1 MDEIAALCLIL
12 SFVTF
17 IVSCV
22 LKRKNFPLGFLSIL
36 LTVSSILI
44 VLTETSIADNL
55 RLILI
60 VIEFYM
66 MGQSLAWMVGR
77 LD

>member
-12 SFVTF
+12 SFATF
-17 IVSCV
+17 IVSCI
-22 LKRKNFPLGFLSIL
+22 LKRKNFPLGFLSTL
-36 LTVSSILI
+36 LAVSSILI
-44 VLTETSIADNL
+44 VLEETGMTEDL

-60 VIEFYM
+60 VVEFYM

-77 LD
+77 SD

>member
-22 LKRKNFPLGFLSIL
+22 LKRKNIPLGFLSIL
-36 LTVSSILI
+36 LAVSSILI
-44 VLTETSIADNL
+44 VLTETGMADNL

>member
-17 IVSCV
+17 VVSCI
-22 LKRKNFPLGFLSIL
+22 LKRKSFPLGFLSTL
-36 LTVSSILI
+36 LAVSSILI
-44 VLTETSIADNL
+44 VLEETGMTEDL

-77 LD
+77 SD

>member
-17 IVSCV
+17 LVSCV
-22 LKRKNFPLGFLSIL
+22 LKRKNFPLGFLTTL

-44 VLTETSIADNL
+44 VLKETEMTEDL

-66 MGQSLAWMVGR
+66 IGQSLAWMVGR
-77 LD
+77 SD

>member
-17 IVSCV
+17 LVSCV
-22 LKRKNFPLGFLSIL
+22 LKRKNFPLGFLTTL

-44 VLTETSIADNL
+44 ILTEMEIADNL

-60 VIEFYM
+60 VVEFYM
-66 MGQSLAWMVGR
+66 MGQSLAWLVGR
-77 LD
+77 SD

>member
-12 SFVTF
+12 SFATF
-17 IVSCV
+17 IASCI
-22 LKRKNFPLGFLSIL
+22 LKRKNFPLGFLSTL
-36 LTVSSILI
+36 LAVSSILI
-44 VLTETSIADNL
+44 VLEETGMAENL

-60 VIEFYM
+60 VLEFYM

-77 LD
+77 SD